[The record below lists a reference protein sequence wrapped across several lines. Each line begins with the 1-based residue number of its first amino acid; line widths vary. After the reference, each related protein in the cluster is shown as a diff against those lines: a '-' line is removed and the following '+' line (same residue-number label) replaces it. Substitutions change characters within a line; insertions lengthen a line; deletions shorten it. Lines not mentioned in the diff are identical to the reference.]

1 MERPSGPLG
10 AATQSTGRPMEGS
23 GLPRPLPLNNTVRR
37 LPNAVRHAASNSSLS
52 SQIPVSAGQVVAL
65 AREAMKN
72 ALDENQTKAAEASGV
87 SNELKPGVTIDLSH
101 KQIQRFP
108 EEVVDII
115 KNELERYDLSF
126 VQRGWKSS
134 EASKL
139 CKEVDLAR

>member
-1 MERPSGPLG
+1 
-10 AATQSTGRPMEGS
+10 MEGN
-23 GLPRPLPLNNTVRR
+23 GLPRPSPLNTARR

-52 SQIPVSAGQVVAL
+52 SQISISAGQVVVL

-126 VQRGWKSS
+126 VSLRLEIFTKL
-134 EASKL
+134 ASY
-139 CKEVDLAR
+139 ARRCI